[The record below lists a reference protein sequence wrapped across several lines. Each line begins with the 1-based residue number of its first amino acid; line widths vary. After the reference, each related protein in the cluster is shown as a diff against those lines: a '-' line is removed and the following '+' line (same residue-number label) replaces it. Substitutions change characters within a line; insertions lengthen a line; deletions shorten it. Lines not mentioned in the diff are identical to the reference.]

1 MKNLILFII
10 FILISCNYSIVK
22 DETIFVLAESEKK
35 DDTLHS
41 KYVLNEVI
49 IDSVKK
55 PRIKLI
61 KT

>member
-10 FILISCNYSIVK
+10 FILTSCNYSIVK

>member
-10 FILISCNYSIVK
+10 FILTSCNYSIVK

-41 KYVLNEVI
+41 KHVLNEVI